1 MGDISIIA
9 RRLPDGHVQY
19 GWSGNGGY
27 YRMVGARLLAWY
39 QNPKDVDYLF
49 HLGQTRLIGKIGSEY
64 GGYKQ
69 YETHWLTREP
79 FWIDNTEQLIF
90 STIAFVDF
98 GYFYDQDNKWYYIVP
113 RLFRIKMPL
122 ELIANNID
130 ETGFEY
136 DFLQSLSK
144 KIVDYILH
152 EYPQKDPEFAKLLSD
167 NNYDP
172 EEIKKNLDY
181 RYDPLDELCSKY
193 EDLHTYFDNWI
204 LVKVKAD
211 SDYKNAT
218 EIVMKKK
225 TENHIETN
233 LW

>member
-39 QNPKDVDYLF
+39 QDPKDVDYLF

-69 YETHWLTREP
+69 FETHWLTREP
-79 FWIDNTEQLIF
+79 FWLDNTEQLIF

-98 GYFYDQDNKWYYIVP
+98 CYFYDLDNKWYYIVP
-113 RLFRIKMPL
+113 RLFRTKIPL

-136 DFLQSLSK
+136 DFLQNTHK

-167 NNYDP
+167 NNYTPD
-172 EEIKKNLDY
+172 EIIKNIDCK
-181 RYDPLDELCSKY
+181 YDPLDDLYSKY
-193 EDLHTYFDNWI
+193 EDICAYFDRWI
-204 LVKVKAD
+204 LVTAD
-211 SDYKNAT
+211 SDYKNAA
-218 EIVMKKK
+218 EIIMKKK